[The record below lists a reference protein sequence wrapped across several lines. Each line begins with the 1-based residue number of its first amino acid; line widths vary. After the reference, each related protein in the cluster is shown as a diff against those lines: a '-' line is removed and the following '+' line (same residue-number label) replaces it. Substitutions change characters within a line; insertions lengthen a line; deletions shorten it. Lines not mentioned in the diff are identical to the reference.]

1 MPNSLSDMEF
11 DEVSF
16 VRKGAN
22 PEAKI
27 VFWKSED
34 GPEEPI
40 AEGTEDHQWAL
51 MQRRATWL
59 MDEDPDLTRPEAIA
73 KTLDEHP
80 ELYDPQQ
87 ASCWG
92 WRRQTPTTVSGGTC
106 SWTWD
111 RLADQIQVANFNLTR
126 AQAVAKAVS
135 MRPEVYDKA
144 VLMSA
149 EGPMQQQSAR

>member
-87 ASCWG
+87 GFVLGLEKADPYDRERRDLFVDVGSPGRPDPGGELQPDQSPGGRQGSLDASRG
-92 WRRQTPTTVSGGTC
+92 LRQG
-106 SWTWD
+106 
-111 RLADQIQVANFNLTR
+111 
-126 AQAVAKAVS
+126 
-135 MRPEVYDKA
+135 RPDE
-144 VLMSA
+144 
-149 EGPMQQQSAR
+149 R